1 MEVNYS
7 DYINE
12 TASGANI
19 LFPNK
24 IVIKN
29 PEKKQTV
36 YIDYSTTDINK
47 KDLKFT
53 IKIPKS
59 AKLIKWE

>member
-7 DYINE
+7 DYIIE
-12 TASGANI
+12 SASGANVM
-19 LFPNK
+19 FPNK

-29 PEKKQTV
+29 PQKKQTV
-36 YIDYSTTDINK
+36 YIDYSTRDINRT
-47 KDLKFT
+47 DLKFN

-59 AKLIKWE
+59 AKIIKWD